1 MRRRGSR
8 ILGGGSP
15 AAGRCDRLPPPP
27 PHLHAHLHL
36 TSAIPSSCSAPT
48 TTRTTCCTS
57 DRCGCSRRPSSA
69 ACSATA
75 LPRRRC
81 ALPAQHAPRPTPAQP
96 ARLNSRPH
104 LSLITPVHAEVASRR
119 RLPSARVRSISRLV
133 LTRERA
139 LPTTAARWS
148 ARRQAR
154 RVRVRRGRSR
164 ADGTQ
169 WRLEQRERLP
179 ALSHSLT
186 RYSLYRYL
194 GVRGWRLR

>member
-1 MRRRGSR
+1 MRRRGFR

-57 DRCGCSRRPSSA
+57 DRCGCSPPPSSA

-75 LPRRRC
+75 QPRRRC
-81 ALPAQHAPRPTPAQP
+81 ALPAHPPRVPFCPTHRAT
-96 ARLNSRPH
+96 S
-104 LSLITPVHAEVASRR
+104 LSLHQSTRKSLPVGAFPLPAYDRSRGWSSR
-119 RLPSARVRSISRLV
+119 ASARFPPQLPDGVHDVKRDAFACGEDDPGPMVQDKSRTSRL
-133 LTRERA
+133 TH
-139 LPTTAARWS
+139 TAP
-148 ARRQAR
+148 Q
-154 RVRVRRGRSR
+154 
-164 ADGTQ
+164 
-169 WRLEQRERLP
+169 
-179 ALSHSLT
+179 LSPRTSPLC
-186 RYSLYRYL
+186 RYP